1 MAKTRHVK
9 RAFSRNSAFSRG
21 KRLAH
26 VSFFLFLLA
35 FIGVSSL
42 FLYYAKDLPRPERLQ
57 EIAFAQP
64 TKIYDRTGDVLL
76 YEMFGE
82 EKREFVPL
90 VNIPQYLKEAVLTT
104 EDRYFY
110 QHFGLDWRG
119 VARSLL
125 KNLRLRDPAQ
135 FVGGSTVSQQLVRS
149 ILLSREKTVPR
160 KIKEIILTLELE
172 RRYSKDEIF
181 ELYLN
186 QIPLG
191 STVYGV
197 GAASRF
203 YFGKSVEELSLAES
217 AVVSA
222 LIQAPSHYSPYGS
235 HKEELLSRKDTIIRN
250 MELLGYITPEQ
261 AAEAQKQELAFQD
274 PGLSIRAPHFTLYV
288 VDQLLE
294 TYGEEF
300 LRESG
305 LKVYTTLDWKLQEKA
320 EEIVRTVTERNVVFD
335 AHNASLVALDPITG
349 EILAMV
355 GSKDW
360 FGASYPEECVSGQTC
375 QFDPK
380 VNVATYRIGRQPGSA
395 FKPFAYVTAFTK
407 GYSDTTT
414 VVDEETNFGVWGE
427 EEYIPHNYDEKFRGT
442 VTLRQSLAQSLN
454 IPSIKVLLNL
464 AGLEESI
471 ATAHDLGITTLQDLS
486 QYGPSIVLGGGEVKL
501 LDITSAYGV
510 FATGG
515 KRIPPLAV
523 MRVVSEGGT
532 TLQENVNTS
541 IAVLPKEATDMIT
554 SILSDNEARTPIF
567 GAHSLLYFPDTQ
579 VAVKTGTTQDFRDG
593 WVVGYSPNALVT
605 GVWVGNNDNSPMNK
619 EPGIVVA
626 GPIWR
631 AFMDYAL
638 PLVTP

>member
-1 MAKTRHVK
+1 MTKTRHVK
-9 RAFSRNSAFSRG
+9 KIFQKNSALARG
-21 KRLAH
+21 RRLLH
-26 VSFFLFLLA
+26 VGFFLFLLG
-35 FIGVSSL
+35 FIGISSL
-42 FLYYAKDLPRPERLQ
+42 FLYYAKDLPRPERLN

-64 TKIYDRTGDVLL
+64 TRIYDRTGEVLL
-76 YEMFGE
+76 YELFGE
-82 EKREFVPL
+82 EKREFAPL
-90 VNIPQYLKEAVLTT
+90 AKIPQHLKEAILTT

-110 QHFGLDWRG
+110 KHFGLDWRG
-119 VARSLL
+119 IGRSVL

-135 FVGGSTVSQQLVRS
+135 FVGGSTISQQLVRS

-172 RRYSKDEIF
+172 RRYSKDEILEF
-181 ELYLN
+181 YLN

-203 YFGKSVEELSLAES
+203 YFGKPVAELSLAES
-217 AVVSA
+217 AVIAA
-222 LIQAPSHYSPYGS
+222 LIQAPSYYSPYGS
-235 HKEELLSRKDTIIRN
+235 HTEELLSRKDYVLN
-250 MELLGYITPEQ
+250 SMNLLEYITEEQ
-261 AAEAQKQELAFQD
+261 ATEAQNQALAFQD
-274 PGLSIRAPHFTLYV
+274 PGLSIKAPHFVLYI
-288 VDQLLE
+288 VDQLLK

-305 LKVYTTLDWKLQEKA
+305 LKVYTTLNWRLQEKA
-320 EEIVRTVTERNVVFD
+320 EEIVTAVAERNVVFD
-335 AHNASLVALDPITG
+335 ANNAALVALDPATG

-360 FGASYPEECVSGQTC
+360 FSQSYPEGCVPGQTC
-375 QFDPK
+375 LFDPK

-395 FKPFAYVTAFTK
+395 FKPFAYVTAFAK
-407 GYSDTTT
+407 GYDDTTT

-427 EEYIPHNYDEKFRGT
+427 KEYIPHNYDEKFRGT
-442 VTLRQSLAQSLN
+442 VTLRQALAQSLN

-464 AGLEESI
+464 AGLQESI
-471 ATAHDLGITTLQDLS
+471 ATAHDMGITTLQDPS
-486 QYGPSIVLGGGEVKL
+486 RYGPSIVLGGGEVKL

-515 KRIPPLAV
+515 KRAPPLSI
-523 MRVVSEGGT
+523 MRIVSEGGT
-532 TLQENVNTS
+532 TIQENVNTLIS
-541 IAVLPKEATDMIT
+541 VLSKEATDMVT

-567 GAHSLLYFPDTQ
+567 GANSLLYFPNKL

-631 AFMDYAL
+631 QFMDYAL
-638 PLVTP
+638 SVITP